1 MKKGWN
7 GLSKVLE
14 IPYKALTQLY
24 KKLALS
30 YRDITYHIDIK
41 HITHKKEKMNIIAFN
56 SPLSPLK
63 PKKKSTGSKFN

>member
-41 HITHKKEKMNIIAFN
+41 HITHKKGKDEHHCIQFSSFPFKAE
-56 SPLSPLK
+56 
-63 PKKKSTGSKFN
+63 KKSTDSKFN